1 MSSRTSSRSTL
12 TTVPSTM
19 SPSLKYLMVSSM
31 AARNAS
37 SEPRSSTVTLLA
49 LEVASMLLV
58 MWTVAPNGWCRGD
71 SRAPRNCRRAQHEHP
86 VITTT
91 EVRSGEQDHA
101 GTDDLR
107 NLLPAEAHD
116 PRVHRLAYRAHYHRL
131 QGLLMTEAHC
141 SRGTA
146 LSGRFVAF

>member
-1 MSSRTSSRSTL
+1 
-12 TTVPSTM
+12 
-19 SPSLKYLMVSSM
+19 
-31 AARNAS
+31 
-37 SEPRSSTVTLLA
+37 
-49 LEVASMLLV
+49 MLLV

-107 NLLPAEAHD
+107 NLLPAEAHQSQSFSRSYGSVL
-116 PRVHRLAYRAHYHRL
+116 PTSLAYIVPLA
-131 QGLLMTEAHC
+131 
-141 SRGTA
+141 RGQDERQPI
-146 LSGRFVAF
+146 G